1 VLFNGGVLK
10 SQVIRERLLGTLDGW
25 LTADGGKPVRVLGG
39 EELDLA
45 VARGAAYFAYVRR
58 GQGVRIRGGTAKSFY
73 VGVES
78 AMPAIPGVE
87 PPVSALCIAP
97 FGMEEGTTAPPA
109 PQELGLVVGEPVRF
123 RFFSSSVRRDDQPGT
138 MIDRFEGQLEELAK
152 ITATLPAEGR
162 KEGDVVAVRLEASV
176 SDLGVLELR
185 AVSRKD
191 ERWKVEL
198 STR

>member
-1 VLFNGGVLK
+1 MLK
-10 SQVIRERLLGTLDGW
+10 VPILPVPQQRFLLILKIIP
-25 LTADGGKPVRVLGG
+25 ADH
-39 EELDLA
+39 A
-45 VARGAAYFAYVRR
+45 
-58 GQGVRIRGGTAKSFY
+58 T
-73 VGVES
+73 
-78 AMPAIPGVE
+78 
-87 PPVSALCIAP
+87 
-97 FGMEEGTTAPPA
+97 
-109 PQELGLVVGEPVRF
+109 
-123 RFFSSSVRRDDQPGT
+123 
-138 MIDRFEGQLEELAK
+138 LEELAK

>member
-1 VLFNGGVLK
+1 MPRSPGTWRSSSRGGSAKRRTSCPATQARKGTIVHPTAVLFNGGVLK

-78 AMPAIPGVE
+78 AMRAIPGVE

-109 PQELGLVVGEPVRF
+109 P
-123 RFFSSSVRRDDQPGT
+123 PGA
-138 MIDRFEGQLEELAK
+138 RSG
-152 ITATLPAEGR
+152 GR
-162 KEGDVVAVRLEASV
+162 
-176 SDLGVLELR
+176 
-185 AVSRKD
+185 
-191 ERWKVEL
+191 
-198 STR
+198 